1 MLDKA
6 QNILKEVFG
15 YENFISLQAEVIASI
30 LQGRDTLVI
39 MPTGGGK
46 SLCYQIPALIFE
58 NLTVVV
64 SPLIALMKDQVRQ
77 LTEHGVAAVFL
88 NSSLTADEY
97 RANLSAL
104 QKKKVR
110 LLYVAPETLLKEDM
124 LRTLSGIGVDC
135 LAIDEAHCISEWGH
149 DFRPEYRQLIEVRR
163 RFQQAVCVA
172 LTATATE
179 RVRMDIQQTLGVADG
194 ETFLASF
201 DRTNLF
207 LRIVPKIHADR
218 QAYDFLEKHPEQSGI
233 IYCATRKQVDSLADS
248 LVAKG
253 IAARPYHAGL
263 DEKVRKRNQDR
274 FVKDEIQI
282 IVATIAFGMGID
294 KSNVRF
300 VIHHDL
306 PRNIESYY
314 QEIGRAGRDGL
325 AAECLLLFG
334 YGDIYKIRHF
344 IAQKSPSEQRVAN
357 LQLNTLLG
365 MIESSA
371 CRRSPL
377 LGYFGEHRTGDCGA
391 CDNCTEE
398 KAPREDLTVAAQK
411 FLSCVKRT
419 GERFGMNHVIDVL
432 LGSKGQRVMNLG
444 HDRLSTYAI
453 GRDLTKRQW
462 QSLGWQ
468 CLHQGLVTQD
478 MDFGGLHLTRKA
490 WAVFREEAKVYGRL
504 SAPEPPPKSV
514 PKKSTTVSDYNRD
527 LFELLRQKRLEL
539 ARELDVPPFV
549 IFADRTLVEM
559 ARAYPRTL
567 EQMRAIHGVGQM
579 KCVKYGELFAEV
591 IARYCTRQGIEEV
604 KVPEISAQPKVTEA
618 AGPKRY
624 QEVGERYN
632 QGQSIEDL
640 MRHYQVKLETIMG
653 HLARYHR
660 DGHPLRPDGLLGVF
674 DLTTEKADA
683 LIEQIEAFGLGLEF
697 LSPVY
702 KAFKGD
708 ISYPQLRALRLYV
721 LNR

>member
-6 QNILKEVFG
+6 QKILKQVFG
-15 YENFISLQAEVIASI
+15 YDDFISLQAEAIASI
-30 LQGRDTLVI
+30 LQGQDTLVI

-46 SLCYQIPALIFE
+46 SLCYQIPALIF
-58 NLTVVV
+58 NKLTVVV

-77 LTEHGVAAVFL
+77 LTENGVAAVVL
-88 NSSLTADEY
+88 NSSLSADEY
-97 RANLSAL
+97 RANLATL
-104 QKKKVR
+104 RQKQAR
-110 LLYVAPETLLKEDM
+110 LLYVAPETLLKPDI
-124 LRTLSGIGVDC
+124 LQLLTSAGVDC

-149 DFRPEYRQLIEVRR
+149 DFRPEYRQLMAVRR
-163 RFQQAVCVA
+163 RFQSAVCVA

-179 RVRMDIQQTLGVADG
+179 RVRVDIQQTLGVDAG

-201 DRTNLF
+201 DRDNLF
-207 LRIVPKIHADR
+207 LRIVPKINAAR
-218 QAYDFLEKHPEQSGI
+218 QVHSFLKTHPDQSGI
-233 IYCATRKQVDSLADS
+233 IYCATRRQVDSLAAS
-248 LVAKG
+248 LIAKG
-253 IAARPYHAGL
+253 ITARPYHAGL
-263 DEKVRKRNQDR
+263 DEKVRKRNQER
-274 FVKDEIQI
+274 FVKDEVQVM
-282 IVATIAFGMGID
+282 VATIAFGMGID

-344 IAQKSPSEQRVAN
+344 IDQKSPSEQRVAN
-357 LQLNTLLG
+357 LQLNMLLG
-365 MIESSA
+365 MIESDD
-371 CRRSPL
+371 CRRIPL
-377 LGYFGEHRTGDCGA
+377 LGYFGEGHSGNCSA

-398 KAPREDLTVAAQK
+398 KAPPEDLTVSAQK

-432 LGSKGQRVMNLG
+432 RGSKAQRVLNLG
-444 HDRLSTYAI
+444 HERLSTYAI
-453 GRDLTKRQW
+453 GRDLSKRQW

-468 CLHQGLVTQD
+468 CLHQGLLAQD
-478 MDFGGLHLTRKA
+478 MEFGGLHLTRKA
-490 WAVFREEAKVYGRL
+490 WSVFRGEIKVMGRL
-504 SAPEPPPKSV
+504 SAPEPPRRPAADRHPV
-514 PKKSTTVSDYNRD
+514 NTDYDRD

-549 IFADRTLVEM
+549 IFADRSLAEM

-567 EQMRAIHGVGQM
+567 VQLGAIHGVGQV
-579 KCVKYGELFAEV
+579 KCTKYGELFTAV
-591 IARYCTRQGIEEV
+591 IARYCTRHGIAEERT
-604 KVPEISAQPKVTEA
+604 PEVSVQPGAAEA

-632 QGQSIEDL
+632 QGQSIGDL
-640 MRHYQVKLETIMG
+640 MRHYQVKLETIIG
-653 HLARYHR
+653 HLARYHL
-660 DGHPLRPDGLLGVF
+660 DGHPLRPDGLLEVS
-674 DLTTEKADA
+674 DLTPEKANA
-683 LIEQIEAFGLGLEF
+683 LLAQIEARALGLEF

-702 KAFKGD
+702 KAFKGEV
-708 ISYPQLRALRLYV
+708 SYPDLRILRLYA